1 METLQSKG
9 DYYLN
14 KYECG
19 YYAVEKINRSIGKT
33 LLFTKNYDEAIKCF
47 NDL

>member
-1 METLQSKG
+1 METLERKG

-33 LLFTKNYDEAIKCF
+33 LLFTIDYQEAVNCF